1 MTSVPAIRR
10 TFLMS
15 ALADKL
21 HPCFVA
27 LLLGAAAC
35 GTGTI
40 GPEGGGTSSTNGT
53 VGGATPGTGGGAT
66 PGTGGGAG
74 TPGATGGAAGATS
87 NPQAL
92 VPTGVP
98 SSYGWFENLEAATCS
113 TATTPPTTGLPPTR
127 IWRLSANQ
135 WANTAEQAL
144 GLMTVDTTS
153 FPGDEINAVTGFS
166 DSSADNMITQPL
178 AQAYFTVAGTVATSA
193 APAALA
199 AYACL
204 ATAPITASCAQPF
217 VADYGAKLFRRTLTS
232 AETSEYVTFLT
243 AQSALDPAA
252 TAVASTLQGMLLSPN
267 FEYRTE
273 LGNSTPG
280 PVALTGN
287 EIASLL
293 SYSIVDGPPDA
304 PLLQAATAGML
315 TDATVRETQAR
326 RLMALP
332 AAQLKLA
339 DFWQQYLSLAPIPPT
354 TQIPAA
360 LGADIIQETENFFNG
375 IVWATQGGT
384 FNDLLTA
391 QYTYATPD
399 VAKLYGSAMPGTND
413 LLNLPAGQR
422 SGFLTQASVLIGTSA
437 PSQAATVIHRGLL
450 VRERLLCETPPPPPA
465 NFVPNP
471 TMIMQAGADATALQN
486 YDLFAQ
492 TMPTC
497 NACHVNFQ
505 PLGLSFETYDT
516 EGLFRTTYPA
526 PISQPI
532 TVTGNLTNAGD
543 ATGPYTDVIGMA
555 AMIGPSKIGQYCF
568 ADQFA
573 QYAFGRTVDPVQE
586 ACTVRNM
593 GDFVTTNAGAVR
605 ELFPSLAHVATA
617 YQRFYQ

>member
-40 GPEGGGTSSTNGT
+40 GPEGGGTSTNGT
-53 VGGATPGTGGGAT
+53 VGGPPGTGGGTT
-66 PGTGGGAG
+66 PTGTGGGAST
-74 TPGATGGAAGATS
+74 TPGTTGAAPGATS

-98 SSYGWFENLEAATCS
+98 SGYGWFENLEAATCS
-113 TATTPPTTGLPPTR
+113 TTTTTPTPGLPPTR

-144 GLMTVDTTS
+144 GIMAVDTSS

-204 ATAPITASCAQPF
+204 ATAPITASCAQTF
-217 VADYGAKLFRRTLTS
+217 VAAYGAKLFRRTLTS

-280 PVALTGN
+280 PVTLTGN

-354 TQIPAA
+354 TDIPAA
-360 LGADIIQETENFFNG
+360 LGAAIIGETENFFNYV
-375 IVWATQGGT
+375 VWMQGGT

-391 QYTYATPD
+391 QYTDASPQ
-399 VAKLYGSAMPGTND
+399 VAALYGNTTAGANG
-413 LLNLPAGQR
+413 LVNLPTGQR
-422 SGFLTQASVLIGTSA
+422 SGFLTQASVLIGTAA

-516 EGLFRTTYPA
+516 EGHFRTAYPA

-532 TVTGNLTNAGD
+532 AVTGNLTNAGD

-586 ACTVRNM
+586 ACTVRSM

>member
-1 MTSVPAIRR
+1 VTSRLVQ
-10 TFLMS
+10 TFCPSL
-15 ALADKL
+15 
-21 HPCFVA
+21 VA
-27 LLLGAAAC
+27 LLLGAAGCGPGTIGTGSTTTSNNESGGGSGGTAAGGSGS
-35 GTGTI
+35 GTGTT
-40 GPEGGGTSSTNGT
+40 GPSGPS
-53 VGGATPGTGGGAT
+53 
-66 PGTGGGAG
+66 
-74 TPGATGGAAGATS
+74 AGAPS

-98 SSYGWFENLEAATCS
+98 SGYGWFESLQAASCS

-135 WANTAEQAL
+135 WASTAEQAL
-144 GLMTVDTTS
+144 GITGVDTSS
-153 FPGDEINAVTGFS
+153 FPGDEINPVTGFS

-178 AQAYFTVAGTVATSA
+178 AQAYFDASATVATSA
-193 APAALA
+193 APAALT

-204 ATAPITASCAQPF
+204 ATAPITASCAQQF
-217 VADYGAKLFRRTLTS
+217 VAGYGTKLFRRTPTS
-232 AETSEYVTFLT
+232 AETSQYVTFLT
-243 AQSALDPAA
+243 AQSALDPAPV
-252 TAVASTLQGMLLSPN
+252 AVASTLQAMLLSPN
-267 FEYRTE
+267 YEYRTE

-280 PVALTGN
+280 PVTLTGT

-304 PLLQAATAGML
+304 PLMQAAAAGML
-315 TDATVRETQAR
+315 TDPTVRETQAR
-326 RLMALP
+326 RLMAMP
-332 AAQLKLA
+332 AAQVKLA
-339 DFWQQYLSLAPIPPT
+339 DFWQQYLSLAPIPVT
-354 TQIPAA
+354 ADINAA
-360 LGADIIQETENFFNG
+360 LGAAIIQETENFFNDV
-375 IVWATQGGT
+375 VWSTQGGT

-391 QYTYATPD
+391 QYTYANPM
-399 VAKLYGSAMPGTND
+399 VAALYGSAMPGANG
-413 LLNLPAGQR
+413 LVNLPTGQR
-422 SGFLTQASVLIGTSA
+422 SGFLTQASVLIGTAA

-450 VRERLLCETPPPPPA
+450 VRERLLCETPPPPPP

-486 YDLFAQ
+486 YDLFAM

-516 EGLFRTTYPA
+516 EGHYRTEYPA

-532 TVTGNLTNAGD
+532 VISGTLTNAGD

-555 AMIGPSKIGQYCF
+555 SMIGPSKIGQYCF

-573 QYAFGRTVDPVQE
+573 QYALGRTVDPVQE
-586 ACTVRNM
+586 ACTVRSM
-593 GDFVTTNAGAVR
+593 GDFVSTNAGAVR